1 MNKTKMLLS
10 ALLLAAVPLFFS
22 CGSTDA
28 DETVLSTVEAN
39 HIRVDV
45 TKSNVKITLTK
56 SEGEEIDTID
66 VAEVPNGSLTSVAMT
81 QPSVSFIWPFAEP
94 GKEYTLT
101 AKIYAKDNYQEETV
115 SFKTENDIASIIK
128 YSEDYDYSVISL
140 IAKSNQRLLKIDTSF
155 DTISSIISKANP
167 QNTKLLISVYSGK
180 HYKASEKDAVLVG
193 TIKRDFA
200 KAALEP
206 YANGLD
212 IIEKSYL
219 FSLTPSQ
226 MNSQLSSK
234 MTYFALATLQF
245 TLPDTPE
252 GIVFTAKGIYSND
265 TIYTPIKAADLP
277 EDKSDSAGDA
287 K

>member
-1 MNKTKMLLS
+1 MNKLKSFTVAALLS
-10 ALLLAAVPLFFS
+10 TAALLFFG

-28 DETVLSTVEAN
+28 DDTVLSTVEAN

-56 SEGEEIDTID
+56 LEGEEIDTID
-66 VAEVPNGSLTSVAMT
+66 VAEVPNGSLTTVAMT
-81 QPSVSFIWPFAEP
+81 EPTVSFIWPFAEP

-115 SFKTENDIASIIK
+115 SFKTENDISSIIK

-140 IAKSNQRLLKIDTSF
+140 IAKSNQRLLKIDASF
-155 DTISSIISKANP
+155 DTISSIISKASP

-193 TIKRDFA
+193 TIQRDFT
-200 KAALEP
+200 KASLEP
-206 YANGLD
+206 YTSGLD

-219 FSLTPSQ
+219 FSLSPSQ
-226 MNSQLSSK
+226 MNSKLSSK
-234 MTYFALATLQF
+234 MTYFALATVQF
-245 TLPDTPE
+245 TLPDTPQ

-265 TIYTPIKAADLP
+265 TIYTPIAAKDLP
-277 EDKSDSAGDA
+277 EENDTAGDA